1 MMVAM
6 NTMGYD
12 AWAFGNHEFNFGLDT
27 LKKLVSNIRKNVS
40 RKYLQGK

>member
-12 AWAFGNHEFNFGLDT
+12 AWAFGNEFNFGLDT
-27 LKKLVSNIRKNVS
+27 LKKLVSNIRENVS